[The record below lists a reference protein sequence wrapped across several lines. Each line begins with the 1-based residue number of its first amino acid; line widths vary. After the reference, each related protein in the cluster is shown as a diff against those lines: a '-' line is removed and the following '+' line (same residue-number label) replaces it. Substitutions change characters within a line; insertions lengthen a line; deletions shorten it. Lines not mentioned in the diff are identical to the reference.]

1 MRKIAWL
8 LVLSLVFVGCN
19 SDDDNDTPQ
28 NVNAILSFITNWDG
42 QEIDNSDFETTTFTN
57 ANGEEMMMSRLRY
70 LISNVTFTDAN
81 GNAFTAGAYNLVNVR
96 EQTGLSYQPDI
107 VFPAGT
113 YTVSFRFGFNDE
125 DNVDGAYADLTSAE
139 WGVPAPLGG
148 GYHYMQ
154 LDGTYINTDGDVA
167 PYNFHTIR
175 AAVPDMPNPPSLL
188 TDTSFEVVLGE
199 YEILLSNGVI
209 EVDVN
214 IAEWFKNPNTWNL
227 NELDTPLM
235 PNYDAQIMM
244 NENGS
249 NGVFSAM
256 N

>member
-1 MRKIAWL
+1 MKKIAWL
-8 LVLSLVFVGCN
+8 LILSVAFVACN
-19 SDDDNDTPQ
+19 NDDDGTPQ
-28 NVNAILSFITNWDG
+28 NVNATLNFNVNWDG
-42 QEIDNSDFETTTFTN
+42 EEITNSDFENTQYTN
-57 ANGEEMMMSRLRY
+57 ANGEELTMTRLRFM
-70 LISNVTFTDAN
+70 ISNVTFTDAN
-81 GNAFTAGAYNLVNVR
+81 GNAFSAGAYNLTDVR
-96 EQTGLSYQPDI
+96 QQVGMSYQPDV

-139 WGVPAPLGG
+139 WGVPMMLGG

-167 PYNFHTIR
+167 PYNYHAIR
-175 AAVPDMPNPPSLL
+175 AADPTVTPLLL
-188 TDTSFEVVLGE
+188 TDTSFEVVLGQYNIE
-199 YEILLSNGVI
+199 LSNGVI
-209 EVDVN
+209 EVDMNV
-214 IAEWFKNPNTWNL
+214 AEWFKNPNTWDL

-235 PNYDAQIMM
+235 PNYNAQIMM

-256 N
+256 D